1 MPGRT
6 PLLPRSL
13 LSLPMLPL
21 PLSMSLNISAWFMK
35 SLDRYYEQV

>member
-1 MPGRT
+1 MPGRP

-13 LSLPMLPL
+13 LSLPML